1 MTTQYLGYNLD
12 LIKSLKEEV
21 ADVRRREIQDEKAME
36 TVASCEE
43 IKFKRPSI
51 SGVSRSAAL
60 WIRSQLSVGDR
71 GRV

>member
-1 MTTQYLGYNLD
+1 MD

-36 TVASCEE
+36 TVAVRVE

-51 SGVSRSAAL
+51 
-60 WIRSQLSVGDR
+60 
-71 GRV
+71 